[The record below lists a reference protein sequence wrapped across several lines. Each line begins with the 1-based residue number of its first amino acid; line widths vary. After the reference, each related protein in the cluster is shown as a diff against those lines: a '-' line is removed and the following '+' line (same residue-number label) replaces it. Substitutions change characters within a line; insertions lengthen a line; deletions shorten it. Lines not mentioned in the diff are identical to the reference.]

1 MGLHLPQSTGLTAM
15 RTEQIEALIRPTVE
29 ALGCEL
35 WGLQVLQSKQTL
47 LRLYIEKAEGVGIE
61 DCEQVSRQV
70 SRLLDVEDPFSREYT
85 LEVSSPGMDRPLFT
99 LEQFAR
105 YQGEQVNLKLRLP
118 FKGQRNF
125 KGQLSGTEGDEIV
138 LRVEDEEL
146 LLPLESIEKANV
158 VPVFEGEPKSAG
170 KKAKPKQRSSGEDSG
185 T

>member
-1 MGLHLPQSTGLTAM
+1 M
-15 RTEQIEALIRPTVE
+15 RTEQIETLIRPTIE

-35 WGLQVLQSKQTL
+35 WGLQVLQSKHTL
-47 LRLYIEKAEGVGIE
+47 LRLYIEKTGGVGIE

-70 SRLLDVEDPFSREYT
+70 SHLLDVEDPFSREYT

-105 YQGEQVNLKLRLP
+105 YRGSQVSLKLRLP

-125 KGQLSGTEGDEIV
+125 KGLLSGTEGEEIV
-138 LRVEDEEL
+138 LRIDDEEL

-158 VPVFEGEPKSAG
+158 VPVFEDETKSAG
-170 KKAKPKQRSSGEDSG
+170 KKVKPKQRSSGEDSG